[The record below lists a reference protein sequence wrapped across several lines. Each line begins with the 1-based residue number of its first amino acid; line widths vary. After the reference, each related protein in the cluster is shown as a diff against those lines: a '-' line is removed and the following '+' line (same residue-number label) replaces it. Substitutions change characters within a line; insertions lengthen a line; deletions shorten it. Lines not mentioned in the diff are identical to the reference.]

1 MGDFIERLH
10 EIHINRVVLPP
21 LSSISVHWSKTNS
34 NCRVVDLPDMKP
46 NLFLLNSLFLFICS
60 TLWFLT
66 SFSII
71 LHAMLVTYW
80 PVVARIGLISLLKQ
94 SHYIANLPYFRYF
107 CFLLRGNKYPCLKLF
122 VVLLRKIRVL
132 LVPSAKF
139 GWRQSGQ
146 WPLWFIWI

>member
-1 MGDFIERLH
+1 
-10 EIHINRVVLPP
+10 
-21 LSSISVHWSKTNS
+21 
-34 NCRVVDLPDMKP
+34 
-46 NLFLLNSLFLFICS
+46 
-60 TLWFLT
+60 
-66 SFSII
+66 
-71 LHAMLVTYW
+71 MLVTYW

-139 GWRQSGQ
+139 MDFMKAFDKVPHTAIEGS
-146 WPLWFIWI
+146 